1 MRPWLKRTFIGL
13 FGASVLFGSLAA
25 CSHRHHGGGTML
37 SEEEAAKFR
46 ERLVDRAARELKLD
60 DAQKQRLAT
69 LADRLREQRR
79 ALMAGTPDP
88 RAEVQNLVKD
98 AHFDRWRAQELVNA
112 KLAAVRD
119 QSPQVIAAAADFF
132 DSLRPEQQQQVRD
145 FMARRGGRWGGWHG

>member
-37 SEEEAAKFR
+37 SEEEAVKFR
-46 ERLVDRAARELKLD
+46 ERLVDKAARELKLD
-60 DAQKQRLAT
+60 DAQKARLAV
-69 LADRLREQRR
+69 LADKLREQRK

-98 AHFDRWRAQELVNA
+98 AHFDRWRAQELVNT

-119 QSPQVIAAAADFF
+119 LSPQVIAAAADFF
-132 DSLRPEQQQQVRD
+132 DALRPEQQQQVRD
-145 FMARRGGRWGGWHG
+145 FMARRHGRWGGWHG